1 MLNFM
6 WRFAELWQLMTLT
19 IFYWSHCH
27 FTSQPLFLIS
37 KTKVAIMTFF
47 KKTKQPLIT
56 SILCISA
63 VAGISG
69 TALAAT
75 PQDCA
80 GGYSLAVTTA
90 NANFQK
96 AIQACVA
103 QPGAGVSSCV
113 QTAVDAHKTAIE
125 TAHTNFDNCMA
136 TAVPPTH

>member
-1 MLNFM
+1 MARNMLNFM
-6 WRFAELWQLMTLT
+6 WRFAELWHLMTLT
-19 IFYWSHCH
+19 IFYWSHCQ
-27 FTSQPLFLIS
+27 FTGQPLFLIS

-47 KKTKQPLIT
+47 KQPLIT

-63 VAGISG
+63 AGISS

-113 QTAVDAHKTAIE
+113 QPAVDAHQKAIE
-125 TAHTNFDNCMA
+125 TAHTAFDNCMA